1 MFKQKPKGKELIA
14 CVLFKTALM
23 PRDSVINKTFKPF
36 LLRPRNAVGE
46 SAEQMEKLLI
56 RSVTKCFGHAT
67 AIPVMNSTQLHS
79 PTLSLHWTGS
89 VSSQS

>member
-1 MFKQKPKGKELIA
+1 M
-14 CVLFKTALM
+14 
-23 PRDSVINKTFKPF
+23 
-36 LLRPRNAVGE
+36 GE
-46 SAEQMEKLLI
+46 GAEQMEKLLI

-79 PTLSLHWTGS
+79 PTLNLHWTGS